1 MTEQKNGHLAEIAF
15 KMVLLRTKSNKYRR
29 KKLKIHKFY
38 RL

>member
-15 KMVLLRTKSNKYRR
+15 KMVLLRTKNNKYRR
-29 KKLKIHKFY
+29 KKSKIHKFY